1 MSIRATKML
10 VGLTAAALT
19 VASAGAFAQDRNNDR
34 NDDRYD
40 PQYDDR
46 YDNRDGN
53 DDGDGYDYARVV
65 DVQPLTARVR
75 VSVPQRECWDETRN
89 DERGYQDRPPTRAG
103 STLLGAAIG
112 AVIGHQIG
120 HGDGRRAATVGG
132 AVIGAAIGGNQADR
146 RNNGYG
152 GPPPREYTTQR
163 CETRYRDSYE
173 ERTNGYRV
181 TYIYNGRRQVTTLP
195 YRPGDRIRVRVDV
208 SPAE

>member
-1 MSIRATKML
+1 ML
-10 VGLTAAALT
+10 VGFTAAALT

-40 PQYDDR
+40 SQYDDR
-46 YDNRDGN
+46 YDNRNGN
-53 DDGDGYDYARVV
+53 DESDGYDYARVV
-65 DVQPLTARVR
+65 DVQPLTTRVR
-75 VSVPQRECWDETRN
+75 VSVPQRECWDETRY
-89 DERGYQDRPPTRAG
+89 DDRGYNNGPNSRAG

-146 RNNGYG
+146 RNSRYG
-152 GPPPREYTTQR
+152 APPPREYTTQR

-173 ERTNGYRV
+173 ERNDGYRV